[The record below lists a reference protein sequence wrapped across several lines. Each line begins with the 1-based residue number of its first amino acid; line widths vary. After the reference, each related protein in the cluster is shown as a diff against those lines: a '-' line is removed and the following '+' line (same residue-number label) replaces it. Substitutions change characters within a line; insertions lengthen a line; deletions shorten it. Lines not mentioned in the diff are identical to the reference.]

1 MSQMIMQHKM
11 STYEIRYL
19 RQLNIDKDLLTM
31 RNFGV
36 YDPMKR
42 GTNVVLDGQTLAHVE
57 VCLISLSIILIGR
70 NCVPTQVLVNNEGTE
85 DGSLH
90 KLLGRCIT
98 PFGGSFITIF
108 P

>member
-1 MSQMIMQHKM
+1 MFTFKN
-11 STYEIRYL
+11 RYL

-31 RNFGV
+31 RNFDV

-42 GTNVVLDGQTLAHVE
+42 GTSVVLDGQTLAHVE
-57 VCLISLSIILIGR
+57 VSIIPLFIQSFLA
-70 NCVPTQVLVNNEGTE
+70 VIDVVAQVLLNNEGTE

-98 PFGGSFITIF
+98 PFGGLCICISL
-108 P
+108 